1 MGVVCAPIM
10 TYLCWEIHHG
20 YMDAFMDH
28 WTWRLSNLF
37 TMATVANTLLL
48 NVDRY
53 VAIVHPLRFL
63 GSQMRSRIFIP
74 PFNIKCKVC
83 FSLPGT
89 RAAGW

>member
-1 MGVVCAPIM
+1 MSQICVQSQVDLCVGVVCAPIM

-63 GSQMRSRIFIP
+63 WSQKRSRIFIP
-74 PFNIKCKVC
+74 PFNIK
-83 FSLPGT
+83 
-89 RAAGW
+89 

>member
-1 MGVVCAPIM
+1 MSQICVQSQVDLCVGVVCAPIM

-53 VAIVHPLRFL
+53 IAIVHPLRFL
-63 GSQMRSRIFIP
+63 WSQRRRLC
-74 PFNIKCKVC
+74 IK
-83 FSLPGT
+83 
-89 RAAGW
+89 